1 VSVDP
6 RFLFTS
12 TALTNAAS
20 RSDVASV
27 DGFSLGGGPGLSPA
41 PSPLPNALNSF
52 FGNLQ
57 HQVRGPQWSP
67 LPTSASTWPCSIEAN
82 CLSSEQTR

>member
-1 VSVDP
+1 
-6 RFLFTS
+6 
-12 TALTNAAS
+12 
-20 RSDVASV
+20 VASV

-57 HQVRGPQWSP
+57 HQVPGPQWSTP
-67 LPTSASTWPCSIEAN
+67 ADLSIDLAM
-82 CLSSEQTR
+82 LY